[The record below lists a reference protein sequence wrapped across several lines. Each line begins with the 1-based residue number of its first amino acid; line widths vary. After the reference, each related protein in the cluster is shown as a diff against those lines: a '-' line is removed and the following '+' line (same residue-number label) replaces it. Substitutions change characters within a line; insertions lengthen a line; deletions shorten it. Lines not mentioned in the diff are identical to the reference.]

1 MNFLYHLR
9 TGQHSFISSVQT
21 FIVQNHSELLY
32 NTEIQGQAFDPALKL
47 HTQINNMEAT
57 LYLFLDLDL
66 ESLHKINIHVLL
78 SQPNKEDINHIFT
91 EDTNE
96 ITPETLC
103 EKLISLLKQ
112 Q

>member
-21 FIVQNHSELLY
+21 FILQHHSELLY
-32 NTEIQGQAFDPALKL
+32 DTEIQGQAFDPALKL
-47 HTQINNMEAT
+47 HTQIKQNEAT

-66 ESLHKINIHVLL
+66 ESLHQINIHILL
-78 SQPNKEDINHIFT
+78 SQPNKEDINHILT
-91 EDTNE
+91 EDSNE

-103 EKLISLLKQ
+103 EKLISFLNQ